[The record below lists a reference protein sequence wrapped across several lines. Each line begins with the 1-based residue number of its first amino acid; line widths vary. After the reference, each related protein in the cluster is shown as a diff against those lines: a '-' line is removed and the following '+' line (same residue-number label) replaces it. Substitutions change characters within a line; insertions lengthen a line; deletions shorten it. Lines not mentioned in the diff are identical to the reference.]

1 MPFRTYLTAP
11 TSTARWWAA
20 RACRSG
26 LSLFAASPLLTRH
39 HRGVPAFLD

>member
-1 MPFRTYLTAP
+1 MPLRTLLTAETFT
-11 TSTARWWAA
+11 TSWWAA

-26 LSLFAASPLLTRH
+26 LSLFAASPLLMRL